1 MPNLTTAV
9 LLFSFVSN
17 DRGYVTL
24 SFGDSIMNS
33 LITSAKSKPFD
44 VIIKSRLER
53 TREYSKW
60 MKKAEVM
67 SLLLSCDDSK
77 IRKTTG

>member
-17 DRGYVTL
+17 DGGYVTL
-24 SFGDSIMNS
+24 SFGDS